1 MESENRM
8 RGRKRK
14 EGERETGSDKVRAM
28 EGARE
33 KKRDEGGGAGGL
45 LKMMI
50 HPDPS
55 ECCHVPPSR
64 RASASPSSV
73 FVLQRESIADYFL
86 LRWLAGTMQK
96 NRRKS
101 V

>member
-8 RGRKRK
+8 REKRDGGKRK
-14 EGERETGSDKVRAM
+14 KRKDGGREKSKRDKVRAM
-28 EGARE
+28 EGERE
-33 KKRDEGGGAGGL
+33 RQWRRRRRWG

-64 RASASPSSV
+64 
-73 FVLQRESIADYFL
+73 
-86 LRWLAGTMQK
+86 
-96 NRRKS
+96 
-101 V
+101 

>member
-8 RGRKRK
+8 RGKGRVGENGRK
-14 EGERETGSDKVRAM
+14 EEGKRSTREIKIERW
-28 EGARE
+28 RE
-33 KKRDEGGGAGGL
+33 KERDEGGGGGGGGG

-64 RASASPSSV
+64 
-73 FVLQRESIADYFL
+73 
-86 LRWLAGTMQK
+86 
-96 NRRKS
+96 
-101 V
+101 

>member
-8 RGRKRK
+8 REEKQERRGKRK
-14 EGERETGSDKVRAM
+14 EEGGKAGEMKLERW
-28 EGARE
+28 RE
-33 KKRDEGGGAGGL
+33 KEKPGGRRRGRWRG

-64 RASASPSSV
+64 
-73 FVLQRESIADYFL
+73 
-86 LRWLAGTMQK
+86 
-96 NRRKS
+96 
-101 V
+101 